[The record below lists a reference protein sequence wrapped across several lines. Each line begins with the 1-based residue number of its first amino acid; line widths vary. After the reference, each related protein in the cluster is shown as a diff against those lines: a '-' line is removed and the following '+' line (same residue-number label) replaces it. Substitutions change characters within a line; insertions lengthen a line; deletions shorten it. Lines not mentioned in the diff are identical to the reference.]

1 MAHLDSPIPH
11 STNLDDLTSLRRMVG
26 WISHLFDIL
35 FGYEDQ
41 LICLKLTV
49 LNYWK
54 PAIDV
59 GRIATLHTPVIIRRK
74 DKCVQNAISIFIGL
88 LTTIRTAS
96 PKHSGMDL
104 KRRHVLKVG
113 WAAGHPQER
122 NEEKKS

>member
-1 MAHLDSPIPH
+1 MRI
-11 STNLDDLTSLRRMVG
+11 
-26 WISHLFDIL
+26 
-35 FGYEDQ
+35 Q

-49 LNYWK
+49 LNHWK

-74 DKCVQNAISIFIGL
+74 DKCVQNAISIFIGP

-104 KRRHVLKVG
+104 KRRHFLEVG
-113 WAAGHPQER
+113 
-122 NEEKKS
+122 